1 MPDRRHHFRLNEGGP
16 GRLGWDFRWE
26 IQVSVYVALLHYPV
40 YNRNGHVVCSAITN
54 LDIHD
59 IARAAR
65 TYGVSGF
72 YVITP
77 LAEQRVLLD
86 RLLRH
91 WREGCGA
98 RSNPHRKAAL
108 ELVTVVA
115 SLPEAVALITREV
128 GTEPDLWGTAA
139 TTAGPTLSYR
149 EARERIQQ
157 GRPTVILFG
166 TGWGLSRDVL
176 RLATYLLPSIRG
188 ATSYNHLSVRGAAA
202 IILDRLLGQS
212 P

>member
-1 MPDRRHHFRLNEGGP
+1 
-16 GRLGWDFRWE
+16 
-26 IQVSVYVALLHYPV
+26 VSVYVALLHYPV

-77 LAEQRVLLD
+77 LEEQQLLLD
-86 RLLRH
+86 RLIRH
-91 WREGCGA
+91 WREGYGA
-98 RSNPHRKAAL
+98 RRNPDRRAAL

-115 SLPEAVALITREV
+115 SLPEALALITREV
-128 GTEPDLWGTAA
+128 GAEPELWGTGA
-139 TTAGPTLSYR
+139 TMAGPTLTYSA
-149 EARERIQQ
+149 ARERIHQ

-166 TGWGLSRDVL
+166 TGWGLSREVL
-176 RLATYLLPSIRG
+176 RLATYLLPPIRG

-202 IILDRLLGQS
+202 VILDRLLGQS
-212 P
+212 S

>member
-1 MPDRRHHFRLNEGGP
+1 MRAGP
-16 GRLGWDFRWE
+16 VRDVGWE

-40 YNRNGHVVCSAITN
+40 YNRKGHVVCSAITN

-77 LAEQRVLLD
+77 LEEQQVLLD

-91 WREGCGA
+91 WREGYGA
-98 RSNPHRKAAL
+98 RSNPDRKAAL

-115 SLPEAVALITREV
+115 SLPEALALITREV
-128 GTEPDLWGTAA
+128 GTEPELWGTGA
-139 TTAGPTLSYR
+139 TTGPTLTYG
-149 EARERIQQ
+149 EARERIHQ
-157 GRPTVILFG
+157 GRPTVIIFG
-166 TGWGLSRDVL
+166 TAWGLSREVL
-176 RLATYLLPSIRG
+176 RLATCLLPPIRG

-202 IILDRLLGQS
+202 VILDRLLGQS

>member
-1 MPDRRHHFRLNEGGP
+1 M
-16 GRLGWDFRWE
+16 
-26 IQVSVYVALLHYPV
+26 SVYVALLHYPV

-59 IARAAR
+59 IARAGR

-77 LAEQRVLLD
+77 LEQQLLLLD

-91 WREGCGA
+91 WREGYGA
-98 RSNPHRKAAL
+98 RSNPDRKAAL

-115 SLPEAVALITREV
+115 SLPEALALITREV
-128 GTEPDLWGTAA
+128 GTEPELWGTAA
-139 TTAGPTLSYR
+139 TATGPTLTYS
-149 EARERIQQ
+149 EARERLHQ

-166 TGWGLSRDVL
+166 TGWGLSREVL
-176 RLATYLLPSIRG
+176 GLATYLLPLIRG

-202 IILDRLLGQS
+202 VILDRLLGQNT
-212 P
+212 

>member
-1 MPDRRHHFRLNEGGP
+1 
-16 GRLGWDFRWE
+16 
-26 IQVSVYVALLHYPV
+26 VSVYVALLHYPV

-54 LDIHD
+54 LDVHD

-72 YVITP
+72 YVVTP
-77 LAEQRVLLD
+77 LEEQRLLLD

-91 WREGCGA
+91 WREGYGA
-98 RSNPHRKAAL
+98 RSNPDRKAAL

-115 SLPEAVALITREV
+115 SLPEALALITGEV
-128 GTEPDLWGTAA
+128 GTELELWGTAA
-139 TTAGPTLSYR
+139 TATRPTLTYS
-149 EARERIQQ
+149 EARDRLHH

-166 TGWGLSRDVL
+166 TGWGLCRDVL
-176 RLATYLLPSIRG
+176 GLATYLLPPIRG

-202 IILDRLLGQS
+202 VILDRLLGQNG
-212 P
+212 

>member
-1 MPDRRHHFRLNEGGP
+1 
-16 GRLGWDFRWE
+16 
-26 IQVSVYVALLHYPV
+26 
-40 YNRNGHVVCSAITN
+40 VVCSAITN

-77 LAEQRVLLD
+77 LEDQRLLLD

-91 WREGCGA
+91 WREGYGA
-98 RSNPHRKAAL
+98 RSNPDRKAAL
-108 ELVTVVA
+108 DLVTVAA
-115 SLPEAVALITREV
+115 SLPEAVARISREV
-128 GTEPDLWGTAA
+128 GTEPDLWGTGA
-139 TTAGPTLSYR
+139 TTAGPTLSYH
-149 EARERIQQ
+149 EARERIHQ

-166 TGWGLSRDVL
+166 TGWGLSREVL
-176 RLATYLLPSIRG
+176 RLATCLLPPIRG

>member
-1 MPDRRHHFRLNEGGP
+1 
-16 GRLGWDFRWE
+16 
-26 IQVSVYVALLHYPV
+26 VSIYVALLHYPV

-77 LAEQRVLLD
+77 LEEQQVLLD

-91 WREGCGA
+91 WREGYGA
-98 RSNPHRKAAL
+98 RSNPDRKAAL
-108 ELVTVVA
+108 ELVRVVA
-115 SLPEAVALITREV
+115 SLPDALALITREV
-128 GTEPDLWGTAA
+128 GAEPELWGTGAA
-139 TTAGPTLSYR
+139 TAEPTLTYS
-149 EARERIQQ
+149 EGRERLDQ
-157 GRPTVILFG
+157 GRPAVVLLG
-166 TGWGLSRDVL
+166 TAWGLSREVL
-176 RLATYLLPSIRG
+176 GLATYLLPPIRG

-202 IILDRLLGQS
+202 VILDRLLGENG
-212 P
+212 

>member
-1 MPDRRHHFRLNEGGP
+1 MRAGP
-16 GRLGWDFRWE
+16 VRDVGWE
-26 IQVSVYVALLHYPV
+26 IQVRVYVALLHYPV
-40 YNRNGHVVCSAITN
+40 YNRSGHVVCSAITN

-77 LAEQRVLLD
+77 LEEQQLLLD

-91 WREGCGA
+91 WREGYGA

-108 ELVTVVA
+108 ELVTVAA
-115 SLPEAVALITREV
+115 SLPEALALVTREV
-128 GTEPDLWGTAA
+128 GMEPELWGTGAA
-139 TTAGPTLSYR
+139 TTGPILTYS
-149 EARERIQQ
+149 EARERIHQ
-157 GRPTVILFG
+157 GRPAVILFG
-166 TGWGLSRDVL
+166 TGWGLSREVL
-176 RLATYLLPSIRG
+176 RIATCLLPPIHG

-202 IILDRLLGQS
+202 VILDRLLGQAS
-212 P
+212 

>member
-1 MPDRRHHFRLNEGGP
+1 VSEVG
-16 GRLGWDFRWE
+16 WE

-40 YNRNGHVVCSAITN
+40 YNRNGHVVCAAITN

-77 LAEQRVLLD
+77 LEEQQLLLG

-91 WREGCGA
+91 WREGYGA
-98 RSNPHRKAAL
+98 RSNPDRKAAL
-108 ELVTVVA
+108 ELVSVVA
-115 SLPEAVALITREV
+115 SLPEALALITREV
-128 GTEPDLWGTAA
+128 GTEPELWGTAA
-139 TTAGPTLSYR
+139 TATGPTLTYG
-149 EARERIQQ
+149 EARERLHQ
-157 GRPTVILFG
+157 GRHTVILFG
-166 TGWGLSRDVL
+166 TAWGLSREVL
-176 RLATYLLPSIRG
+176 GLATYLLPPIQG

-202 IILDRLLGQS
+202 VILDRLLGQNS
-212 P
+212 